1 MSAYEISECIVGSVL
16 CIRDSDRLAQE
27 PAERVLVTHGT
38 PLLSGGVEALRTL
51 AARVNGRRP
60 A

>member
-1 MSAYEISECIVGSVL
+1 VERWWYGGIGLRSAL
-16 CIRDSDRLAQE
+16 DRLAQE

-51 AARVNGRRP
+51 AAGVNGRRP